1 MDAFLAQARSLR
13 TEQLERTADKMGLA
27 VGAIEK
33 DFWVCWVL
41 KELFH
46 SAAGPR
52 LTFKGGTSLSKCWG
66 LIERFSED
74 VDLVVDRDALGFA
87 GDAAPEAAKSRKERE
102 RRVRRVLEA
111 CKQHVQE
118 LLHPMLV
125 KIARAK
131 LGDAHGHAVILDPD
145 DVDQQTILFTYE
157 PIVGSKSYLR
167 PVVKME
173 FGARSDTEPNQV
185 RTISP
190 YVSAVLSLVVG
201 DSAFTVR
208 AVDAERTF
216 WEKVSLL
223 HEEAYRASSP
233 RTRLARHYYDLWCL
247 DQKGIGA
254 AALGEPLL
262 FHRVVEHRRLFFR
275 ANAEAQRSLKPGTVR
290 LVPSVDRMQ
299 AWRSDLNAMRDSM
312 FFGEPP
318 SFDEIVL
325 RMSALEKRINA
336 MARVGE

>member
-87 GDAAPEAAKSRKERE
+87 GD
-102 RRVRRVLEA
+102 
-111 CKQHVQE
+111 
-118 LLHPMLV
+118 
-125 KIARAK
+125 
-131 LGDAHGHAVILDPD
+131 
-145 DVDQQTILFTYE
+145 QQTILFTYE

-208 AVDAERTF
+208 AVDAERT
-216 WEKVSLL
+216 
-223 HEEAYRASSP
+223 
-233 RTRLARHYYDLWCL
+233 
-247 DQKGIGA
+247 
-254 AALGEPLL
+254 
-262 FHRVVEHRRLFFR
+262 RRLNVHSSQAR
-275 ANAEAQRSLKPGTVR
+275 CGSCPRWTGCRPGAQTSMRCGTRCSSGNHHRSTKLCY
-290 LVPSVDRMQ
+290 
-299 AWRSDLNAMRDSM
+299 A
-312 FFGEPP
+312 
-318 SFDEIVL
+318 
-325 RMSALEKRINA
+325 
-336 MARVGE
+336 